1 MNFAYIENL
10 LKKKIDIHME
20 EEVKQLMEDYDLD
33 QDSAERVVE
42 LADEM
47 GLDPEEA
54 VEIAEAMGEI

>member
-1 MNFAYIENL
+1 VNFACIENL
-10 LKKKIDIHME
+10 LKRKIDIHME
-20 EEVKQLMEDYDLD
+20 EEVKELMEDYGLD

-54 VEIAEAMGEI
+54 VEIAESMGEI